1 MKRPRLPH
9 PNSRSYALLQA
20 LVVRP
25 GTFYQVVERA
35 GFDIEAT
42 GMEQRLRLIFTHG
55 IQRHVHQDGI
65 MYEIKATSRD
75 AMLGINPAPADAGQV
90 AAPHFRGAA
99 SAMPVLVVR
108 RSSKTNTSPM
118 QQST

>member
-9 PNSRSYALLQA
+9 QNSRSYALLQA
-20 LVVRP
+20 MVVRP
-25 GTFYQVVERA
+25 GTFYQIVERA
-35 GFDIEAT
+35 GFDIDEA
-42 GMEQRLRLIFTHG
+42 GMEQRLRLIFTNG
-55 IQRHVHQDGI
+55 IQAHVRRVGI
-65 MYEIKATSRD
+65 MYEIKEASRD
-75 AMLGINPAPADAGQV
+75 AMLGINPSAATAGQV

-108 RSSKTNTSPM
+108 RSSKTDTSPM

>member
-20 LVVRP
+20 LVARP

-35 GFDIEAT
+35 GFDIDAT

-55 IQRHVHQDGI
+55 IEHHMRQDGI
-65 MYEIKATSRD
+65 MYEIKEASRD
-75 AMLGINPAPADAGQV
+75 AMLGIKPAPAPAGQV
-90 AAPHFRGAA
+90 AAPHFRGAT

-108 RSSKTNTSPM
+108 RSSKTDSSPM

>member
-9 PNSRSYALLQA
+9 PSSRSHALLQA

-35 GFDIEAT
+35 GFDIEAA

-55 IQRHVHQDGI
+55 IQHHVRLDGI
-65 MYEIKATSRD
+65 MYEIKESSRD
-75 AMLGINPAPADAGQV
+75 ALLGVKPAPATAGQV
-90 AAPHFRGAA
+90 AAPHFRGAT

-108 RSSKTNTSPM
+108 RSSKNDSSPM

>member
-9 PNSRSYALLQA
+9 PSSRSYALLQA
-20 LVVRP
+20 LVARP

-55 IQRHVHQDGI
+55 IQHHVHQDGI
-65 MYEIKATSRD
+65 IYTIKVASRD
-75 AMLGINPAPADAGQV
+75 AMLGIKPSAATAGQV

-108 RSSKTNTSPM
+108 RISKTDTSPM
-118 QQST
+118 QQSI